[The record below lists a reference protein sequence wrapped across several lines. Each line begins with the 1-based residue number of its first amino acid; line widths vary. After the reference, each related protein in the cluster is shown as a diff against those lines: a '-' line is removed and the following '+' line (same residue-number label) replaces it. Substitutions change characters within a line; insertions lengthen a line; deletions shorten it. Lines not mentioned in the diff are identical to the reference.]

1 MPIKAL
7 IFDVGGVL
15 LRTEDL
21 APRQKWAERFGLG
34 PWELAA
40 AVFNCPA
47 SAAAT
52 IGQGS
57 EEAVWAAAQGRF
69 NLTADQLAEFRH
81 DFFAGD
87 RLDETLLAWIAARR
101 DPYRTGILSN
111 AWANAREFLIRQ
123 PAIRAAFDTLVI
135 SAEEGLRKPQ
145 PEIYERALRRL
156 GVAPGEAVF
165 VDDMPENVAAARQA
179 GLAAIHFHADLDL
192 PEEMARLEAAWG
204 RESGKRWLRR
214 LLP

>member
-21 APRQKWAERFGLG
+21 APRQKWAERLGLG
-34 PWELAA
+34 PWELAE

-52 IGQGS
+52 LGQAS
-57 EEAVWAAAQGRF
+57 EVAIWAAAQERF
-69 NLTADQLAEFRH
+69 NLTAGQLAEFRH

-101 DPYRTGILSN
+101 GPYRTGILSN
-111 AWANAREFLIRQ
+111 AWGSAREFLTRQ
-123 PAIRAAFDTLVI
+123 PAITAAFDILVI

-145 PEIYERALRRL
+145 PEIYERALERL
-156 GVAPGEAVF
+156 GVAAAEAVF
-165 VDDMPENVAAARQA
+165 VDDLPENVAAAWQA
-179 GLAAIHFHADLDL
+179 GLTAIHFHAGLDL
-192 PEEMARLEAAWG
+192 PGEMARLGVA
-204 RESGKRWLRR
+204 
-214 LLP
+214 